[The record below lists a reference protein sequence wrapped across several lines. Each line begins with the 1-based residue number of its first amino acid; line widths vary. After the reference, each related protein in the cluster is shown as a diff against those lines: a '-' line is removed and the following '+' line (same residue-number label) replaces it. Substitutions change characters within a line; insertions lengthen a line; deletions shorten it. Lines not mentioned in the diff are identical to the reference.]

1 MVLLSLLLNV
11 DELNDIVVCQ
21 IFEYLVIF
29 DLLISLKVLSV
40 RLVEDTNVVDAIFKE
55 LLSSFLVVLIK
66 RVQYIF

>member
-40 RLVEDTNVVDAIFKE
+40 RLVEDTDVVDAIFKE
-55 LLSSFLVVLIK
+55 LLSFLVVLIK